1 MRVRWW
7 QLTAMMVLAAL
18 GLVAYWPGLA
28 GGFVFDDYVNLNALG
43 RYGSVRDLDG
53 VLRYLSS
60 GVADATGRP
69 VAMLS
74 FLLDAHTWP
83 AEPAPFKWHSLLLH
97 ISNGL
102 LLGALLQRLG
112 RLLPL
117 APRDALFAAW
127 IAALAWTLHPL
138 WVSTTLYVVQRHAM
152 LAAFFVLLGLH
163 AWLQVRACAACGQW
177 ARARLWAM
185 LALPLC
191 LLLAAL
197 SKPNGALLPV
207 LLVVLELTLLAHLPL
222 PLRLRRWRRW
232 LVYLPAALVLLALL
246 GYGLLLT
253 ADAYAGRDFTL
264 AQRLLTQPRALF
276 AYLFD
281 LLRPS
286 LHSGSV
292 FADGYQASQGWLQPL
307 TTLPSLVLLVLCTG
321 LAVWERR
328 RWPAPCA
335 AWLFFV
341 GGHLVES
348 TVLPLEL
355 YFEHRNYLPSILLF
369 WLLPLALMRLPLA
382 VWLQRAV
389 LLVVI
394 SLLALLS
401 HQQARLWG
409 QPLALA
415 TYWAGSRPDSARAQ
429 AHWAGLALADGQA
442 AAVER
447 HLAAQVAVRPGEL
460 QLSLSL
466 LDAQCRLGRVPPQT
480 VQAVVTGLR
489 QAGPGDA
496 LAHRWLSGL
505 LLPAA
510 ATPCGG
516 LPGELRQ
523 ALLQA
528 VLAGPQ
534 DTPLARARA
543 AALRGRQALALGQ
556 CGQAAAAVDAQ
567 LRAWPRPEPLLE
579 SILLLAE
586 HCPAGTA
593 WQQLR
598 RSRAVLEAG
607 PASPGAGMP
616 QLRDWLMARQGYWPG
631 VFDELDMRL
640 ARDAAAEPGC
650 ADIGAT
656 ACVELEQRGK

>member
-1 MRVRWW
+1 MRWW
-7 QLTAMMVLAAL
+7 QLGAVMVLAAL
-18 GLVAYWPGLA
+18 GLAVYWPGLA

-53 VLRYLSS
+53 MLRYLSS

-83 AEPAPFKWHSLLLH
+83 ADPAPFKWHSLLLH
-97 ISNGL
+97 IANGL

-117 APRDALFAAW
+117 TPRDALFAAW
-127 IAALAWTLHPL
+127 TAALTWTLHPL

-163 AWLQVRACAACGQW
+163 TWLQARACAACGQW
-177 ARARLWAM
+177 GRARLWAM

-207 LLVVLELTLLAHLPL
+207 LLVVLEWTLLAHLPL
-222 PLRLRRWRRW
+222 PVRMRQWRRW

-246 GYGLLLT
+246 GYGLLFT

-276 AYLFD
+276 AYVYD
-281 LLRPS
+281 LVRPN

-292 FADGYQASQGWLQPL
+292 FADGYRASHGWLQPL
-307 TTLPSLVLLVLCTG
+307 TTLPSLVLLVLSTG
-321 LAVWERR
+321 LAVWGRR
-328 RWPAPCA
+328 RWPVACA

-341 GGHLVES
+341 AGHLVES

-355 YFEHRNYLPSILLF
+355 YFEHRNYLPSVLFF

-382 VWLQRAV
+382 AWLQKAV
-389 LLVVI
+389 LLLVI
-394 SLLALLS
+394 SLLALIS

-442 AAVER
+442 AAVEQR
-447 HLAAQVAVRPGEL
+447 LAPLLTVRPEEL
-460 QLSLSL
+460 QLSLNL

-480 VQAVVTGLR
+480 VQVVATGL
-489 QAGPGDA
+489 QQVGPGDA

-505 LLPAA
+505 LLPATG
-510 ATPCGG
+510 TPCAG
-516 LPGELRQ
+516 LPDELRQ
-523 ALLQA
+523 GLLQA

-534 DTPLARARA
+534 DTPLAQARA
-543 AALRGRQALALGQ
+543 AGLRTRQALSLGQ
-556 CGQAAAAVDAQ
+556 CGQAAAQADAQ
-567 LRAWPRPEPLLE
+567 LRALPRPEPLLE
-579 SILLLAE
+579 STLLLAT

-593 WQQLR
+593 LQQLR

-607 PASPGAGMP
+607 LASPGTGMP

-631 VFDELDMRL
+631 VFGELETRL

-650 ADIGAT
+650 AGIDGT
-656 ACVELEQRGK
+656 ACVELQQRGR